1 MHNVSVQ
8 KAEDLSADVK
18 SAVESLLGRRLEAD
32 EEVSVMAFRSHEA
45 PHDAARQ
52 ELGNRLS
59 KMMDA
64 TGQRAR
70 EASDEELDEIL
81 DEAMR
86 SARPDYRP
94 RK

>member
-1 MHNVSVQ
+1 MQNVTIQ

-18 SAVESLLGRRLEAD
+18 SAVELLLGRRLEAG
-32 EEVSVMAFRSHEA
+32 EEISVLAFRSHEA
-45 PHDAARQ
+45 PDAGVRQ
-52 ELGNRLS
+52 ELGVRLG
-59 KMMDA
+59 KMIDA
-64 TGQRAR
+64 LGQRAR

-86 SARPDYRP
+86 SARPSYRR